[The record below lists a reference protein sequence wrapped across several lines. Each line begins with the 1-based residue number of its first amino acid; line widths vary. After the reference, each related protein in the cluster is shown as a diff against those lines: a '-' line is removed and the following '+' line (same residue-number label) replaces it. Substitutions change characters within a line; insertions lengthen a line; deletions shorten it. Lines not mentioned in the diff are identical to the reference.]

1 MVACATVL
9 TSCTDVLSEEGFG
22 NCDDR
27 TTVRLTISF
36 GGDNGPMSRDVD
48 SNNGTIPEL
57 DNTTSGQAE
66 INAGDI
72 YALVVDASGNF
83 LYRIKDLEIKDGP
96 ANDGYYT
103 RTLEGTMIQ
112 TNNNVR
118 IVLLANLI
126 QNKITVNTTTLDS
139 KSNVETFIDGY
150 EGQSVDVNT
159 IYNQLIYNYD
169 GTITTD
175 SETNTQ
181 VGTGPWSLS
190 NRRIPMWGQS
200 QETTVPPAKDVTLT
214 CYLYR
219 AVAKVQIWV
228 NEKKGIFGADGVE
241 DDTPEND
248 DTQDDFM
255 ITKITVNNANNK
267 GYCVSSANFDTNS
280 EHYDGLNVNPYAA
293 PSVPAECTPQTVVYK
308 VSDSDSNSDEY
319 NDAREA
325 YSDFI
330 YLPEQFNTGEGNTP
344 VTLSVEYVYNGK
356 SYIGENALTIHFKE
370 NGTGDAFDVIRNH
383 SYIFNIV
390 KAENDITFTVNV
402 APWEEDNMRGVP
414 DQYTLTT
421 DRSVITYP
429 AFNDVSEQPL
439 TIWTDYSDGWY
450 IEWPKDKDNNTIVAD
465 WLTISDMSGVDNVKK
480 TITLKPESFNKGVTR
495 TASFYVVAGNIKKE
509 ITVIMPQPPTAN
521 CYIAEEGENELIIS
535 IKGNGNDGILPEG
548 ADIVPGDGDASLNPD
563 KIGIIWETKAGL
575 ITLQDGDNDVT
586 NNVTIAK
593 TDNTDGDLKL
603 VDYIP
608 TSNSIKYVVD
618 ITNAAIGGKSGGNA
632 LIGAFKNTGS
642 EESPVWEVIWSW
654 HIWVA
659 PGLMSDITT
668 QTVNEDYVEKWTLND
683 YDVLDRNLGALSNRP
698 VETQTD
704 NTKSVAS
711 MGLLYQ
717 WGRKDP
723 FIGAAYS
730 NDKFSGNGLLPVV
743 HYYENWN
750 VGYITDNAT
759 AINTTIAHPTRL
771 IYGGTNNSPTGLSS
785 MAENGGFL
793 WGTNN
798 GLSTTV
804 KDLGSKTIYDPCPV
818 GYRVPPVDAFVFK
831 SPRLEPNN
839 AGNWT
844 DVSNT
849 TLTNVYIQWGTS
861 RNGGTTTVQQY
872 EKSVNPLND
881 RPNNTFGYYR
891 VRTVKN
897 TTTNKSSDV
906 ENWNENLKYVPHNVD
921 SRSWQSTGSGNSP
934 QYIYNYSGDWVGD
947 NTGTNWNPTYV
958 GDADYYGFY
967 LNYKEIDEPI
977 TQYGSMYLLK
987 DDDPEKITWLP
998 LTGAYDPTKGVSFKS
1013 GNSTITIE
1021 QGSSIT
1027 VNSFLW
1033 TNSSVLNGSQRI
1045 PAAMFLHGT
1054 ETGGGGSGRHIHGM
1068 TQDNI
1073 KAEPHYAGAVR
1084 CVRDRAKT
1092 KWDINSLSSTARIG
1106 NTVGS
1111 TTTINIVSVNAD
1123 WELIDPGQ
1131 PWLQVT
1137 PDKGSAD
1144 KGAGTEI
1151 TLKMLETG
1159 HSGETTTLVFKIA
1172 NESEVRKC
1180 VVTVE

>member
-1 MVACATVL
+1 MVACGTVL

-48 SNNGTIPEL
+48 SKDDGL
-57 DNTTSGQAE
+57 DYTTSGQAE
-66 INAGDI
+66 IDEGDI
-72 YALVVDASGNF
+72 YALVVDAEGNF
-83 LYRIKDLEIKDGP
+83 LYRIKDLKIKDGP

-200 QETTVPPAKDVTLT
+200 QETTVPPANDVTLT

-228 NEKKGIFGADGVE
+228 NEKKGIFGADGIK
-241 DDTPEND
+241 DTAEND
-248 DTQDDFM
+248 NTQDDFK

-267 GYCVSSANFDTNS
+267 GYCVSNADFDTNS
-280 EHYDGLNVNPYAA
+280 EHYAGLNVKPYAA
-293 PSVPAECTPQTVVYK
+293 PSVPAGCTPQTVVYE

-330 YLPEQFNTGEGNTP
+330 YLPEQFNTGKENTP

-356 SYIGENALTIHFKE
+356 SYTEEDALTINFKE

-390 KAENDITFTVNV
+390 KAENDIAFEVKV

-421 DRSVITYP
+421 DKSVIIYP

-450 IEWPKDKDNNTIVAD
+450 IEGLDATES
-465 WLTISDMSGVDNVKK
+465 WLRISDSDMYGVDNVKK

-535 IKGNGNDGILPEG
+535 IKGNGNDGATLSENGTTILF
-548 ADIVPGDGDASLNPD
+548 DNGDASLKPD
-563 KIGIIWETKAGL
+563 KIGIIWETEAGL
-575 ITLQDGDNDVT
+575 VKLKDPSGKVY
-586 NNVTIAK
+586 A
-593 TDNTDGDLKL
+593 NTKGQLTL
-603 VDYIP
+603 VDYN
-608 TSNSIKYVVD
+608 TNTNSIKYDVD
-618 ITNAAIGGKSGGNA
+618 ITNTNAAIGGASGGNA

-642 EESPVWEVIWSW
+642 KESPVWEVIWSW

-683 YDVLDRNLGALSNRP
+683 YDVLDRNLGALANRP
-698 VETQTD
+698 IESQTG

-730 NDKFSGNGLLPVV
+730 NDIFPEEDNGVLPVV
-743 HYYENWN
+743 HYYEDWN
-750 VGYITDNAT
+750 AVPITDNST
-759 AINTTIAHPTRL
+759 AINTTIAHPTRM
-771 IYGGTNNSPTGLSS
+771 IYGGTDNNPTGLSS

-844 DVSNT
+844 AVSNT

-861 RNGGTTTVQQY
+861 RNGGTTTVQQ
-872 EKSVNPLND
+872 
-881 RPNNTFGYYR
+881 
-891 VRTVKN
+891 
-897 TTTNKSSDV
+897 
-906 ENWNENLKYVPHNVD
+906 
-921 SRSWQSTGSGNSP
+921 
-934 QYIYNYSGDWVGD
+934 
-947 NTGTNWNPTYV
+947 
-958 GDADYYGFY
+958 
-967 LNYKEIDEPI
+967 
-977 TQYGSMYLLK
+977 
-987 DDDPEKITWLP
+987 
-998 LTGAYDPTKGVSFKS
+998 
-1013 GNSTITIE
+1013 
-1021 QGSSIT
+1021 
-1027 VNSFLW
+1027 
-1033 TNSSVLNGSQRI
+1033 
-1045 PAAMFLHGT
+1045 
-1054 ETGGGGSGRHIHGM
+1054 
-1068 TQDNI
+1068 
-1073 KAEPHYAGAVR
+1073 
-1084 CVRDRAKT
+1084 
-1092 KWDINSLSSTARIG
+1092 
-1106 NTVGS
+1106 
-1111 TTTINIVSVNAD
+1111 
-1123 WELIDPGQ
+1123 
-1131 PWLQVT
+1131 
-1137 PDKGSAD
+1137 
-1144 KGAGTEI
+1144 
-1151 TLKMLETG
+1151 
-1159 HSGETTTLVFKIA
+1159 
-1172 NESEVRKC
+1172 
-1180 VVTVE
+1180 

>member
-228 NEKKGIFGADGVE
+228 NEKKGIFGADGIK
-241 DDTPEND
+241 DTAEND
-248 DTQDDFM
+248 NTQDDFK

-267 GYCVSSANFDTNS
+267 GYCVSNADFDTNS
-280 EHYDGLNVNPYAA
+280 EHYAGLNVKPYAA
-293 PSVPAECTPQTVVYK
+293 PSVPAGCTPQTVVYE

-330 YLPEQFNTGEGNTP
+330 YLPEQFNTGDGNTP

-356 SYIGENALTIHFKE
+356 SYIGENALTINFKE

-421 DRSVITYP
+421 DKSVITYE
-429 AFNDVSEQPL
+429 AYNDKNGQ
-439 TIWTDYSDGWY
+439 TIDIWTDYSDGWY
-450 IEWPKDKDNNTIVAD
+450 LEGLDDAESAWLNISANSGEDN
-465 WLTISDMSGVDNVKK
+465 LTK
-480 TITLKPESFNKGVTR
+480 TITLTPKTDNNGVTR

-509 ITVIMPQPPTAN
+509 ITVRQPQPPTAN
-521 CYIAEEGENELIIS
+521 CYVRGQGEYELIVT
-535 IKGNGNDGILPEG
+535 IKGNGNDGIMPEG
-548 ADIVPGDGDASLNPD
+548 ADIVPGNGDASITPD

-575 ITLQDGDNDVT
+575 VKLLDPSGNHVT
-586 NNVTIAK
+586 NTEGQL
-593 TDNTDGDLKL
+593 TL
-603 VDYIP
+603 VDYNK
-608 TSNSIKYVVD
+608 TTNSIKYYVD
-618 ITNAAIGGKSGGNA
+618 ITGATIGGKEGGNA
-632 LIGAFKNTGS
+632 LIGAFKNTAAEGAT
-642 EESPVWEVIWSW
+642 PVYEVIWSW
-654 HIWVA
+654 HIWVS
-659 PGLMSDITT
+659 PDLIDSTT
-668 QTVNEDYVEKWTLND
+668 QIVKESAVEKWTLND
-683 YDVLDRNLGALSNRP
+683 YDVLDRNLGALANRP
-698 VETQTD
+698 IESQTG

-730 NDKFSGNGLLPVV
+730 NDQFPSTNPTGVLPVV
-743 HYYENWN
+743 HYYESWDAKNISSN
-750 VGYITDNAT
+750 LIDYTIT
-759 AINTTIAHPTRL
+759 HPTHL
-771 IYGGTNNSPTGLSS
+771 IYGGNSSNPTGLSS
-785 MAENGGFL
+785 VTAIDEEGKAKNIGGYL

-831 SPRLEPNN
+831 SPRLEPNS
-839 AGNWT
+839 AGSWT
-844 DVSNT
+844 AVSNT
-849 TLTNVYIQWGTS
+849 TLTNVYIQWRT
-861 RNGGTTTVQQY
+861 GGYNSTTTVQQY

-881 RPNNTFGYYR
+881 RPNSNFTQYR
-891 VRTVKN
+891 IYTVKN
-897 TTTNKSSDV
+897 TTTSKSSDIN
-906 ENWNENLKYVPHNVD
+906 NWNENLKYVPHNVT
-921 SRSWQSTGSGNSP
+921 SRSWQDQS
-934 QYIYNYSGDWVGD
+934 QYIYNYSG
-947 NTGTNWNPTYV
+947 NYV
-958 GDADYYGFY
+958 SNANYYGFY
-967 LNYKEIDEPI
+967 LNYTEIDEPI

-987 DDDPEKITWLP
+987 DDDPDKITWLP

-1033 TNSSVLNGSQRI
+1033 TNSSVLNGTQRI

-1151 TLKMLETG
+1151 TLKMLEAG
-1159 HSGETTTLVFKIA
+1159 HSGKTTTLVFKIA

>member
-1 MVACATVL
+1 MRSWFTYIFLSMVACATVL

-228 NEKKGIFGADGVE
+228 NEKKGIWGADGVKYVADE
-241 DDTPEND
+241 DDTTD
-248 DTQDDFM
+248 DDFK

-267 GYCVSSANFDTNS
+267 GYCVSSASFDENS
-280 EHYDGLNVNPYAA
+280 LNYAGLEAKSYSA
-293 PSVPAECTPQTVVYK
+293 PSVPNECTLQDDIIYTVE
-308 VSDSDSNSDEY
+308 DGDSNSDDY
-319 NDAREA
+319 NDARQA

-330 YLPEQFNTGEGNTP
+330 YLPEQVNIGDDKTP
-344 VTLSVEYVYNGK
+344 VTLSVDYVYNKKPGT
-356 SYIGENALTIHFKE
+356 LTIDFKE
-370 NGTGDAFDVIRNH
+370 NGIGDPFNVIRNH

-390 KAENDITFTVNV
+390 KAENDIAFEVKV

-421 DRSVITYP
+421 DKSVIIYS
-429 AFNDVSEQPL
+429 AFNDVNKQEL
-439 TIWTDYSDGWY
+439 TIWTDYSNGWY
-450 IEWPKDKDNNTIVAD
+450 IEWPKDENNKTIEAD

-521 CYIAEEGENELIIS
+521 CYIAEKGENELIIS
-535 IKGNGNDGILPEG
+535 IKGNGNDGATLSENGTTILF
-548 ADIVPGDGDASLNPD
+548 DNGDASLKPD

-575 ITLQDGDNDVT
+575 ITLIDGD
-586 NNVTIAK
+586 
-593 TDNTDGDLKL
+593 DNTDNNRTLSYNKNSTPL
-603 VDYIP
+603 VDYNQ
-608 TSNSIKYVVD
+608 TTNSIKYVVN
-618 ITNAAIGGKSGGNA
+618 TEGATIGGAQGGNA
-632 LIGAFKNTGS
+632 LIGAFDAGDN
-642 EESPVWEVIWSW
+642 VIWSW

-668 QTVNEDYVEKWTLND
+668 QTVNENYVEEWTLND
-683 YDVLDRNLGALSNRP
+683 YDVLDRNLGALANQP
-698 VETQTD
+698 I
-704 NTKSVAS
+704 NNNSVAS

-730 NDKFSGNGLLPVV
+730 NDQFPSTNPTGVLPVV
-743 HYYENWN
+743 HYYESWDAKNISSN
-750 VGYITDNAT
+750 LIDYTIT
-759 AINTTIAHPTRL
+759 HPTHL
-771 IYGGTNNSPTGLSS
+771 IYGGNSSNPTGLSS
-785 MAENGGFL
+785 VTEIDEKGNPITIGGYL

-831 SPRLEPNN
+831 KEEP
-839 AGNWT
+839 
-844 DVSNT
+844 
-849 TLTNVYIQWGTS
+849 TS
-861 RNGGTTTVQQY
+861 YQRGETFQTINITRNGRVY
-872 EKSVNPLND
+872 YDFAV
-881 RPNNTFGYYR
+881 YYR
-891 VRTVKN
+891 SKRNTNSSWTEWELSKHGIVVNDKGRTDQRIFEIAIAIASEDLKIAF
-897 TTTNKSSDV
+897 TSEET
-906 ENWNENLKYVPHNVD
+906 NWNENLIYIPHRASAKYESGNIWYWYGKYVE
-921 SRSWQSTGSGNSP
+921 
-934 QYIYNYSGDWVGD
+934 
-947 NTGTNWNPTYV
+947 
-958 GDADYYGFY
+958 DAYYYGFWM
-967 LNYKEIDEPI
+967 NYKENSAPALENDAYY
-977 TQYGSMYLLK
+977 TDNNVHYNLANYNNL
-987 DDDPEKITWLP
+987 TWLP
-998 LTGAYDPTKGVSFKS
+998 LTGAYDPTQGFTFKKD
-1013 GNSTITIE
+1013 GKTISIE

-1033 TNSSVLNGSQRI
+1033 TNSSVNNGGNWI
-1045 PAAMFLHGT
+1045 PGAMFLHGT
-1054 ETGGGGSGRHIHGM
+1054 EVNDYDNGRHIHAL
-1068 TQDNI
+1068 TASDI

-1092 KWDINSLSSTARIG
+1092 KWDINYVTPSVSISSRED
-1106 NTVGS
+1106 VY
-1111 TTTINIVSVNAD
+1111 INIVSVNAD
-1123 WELIDPGQ
+1123 WELIDPGE

-1137 PDKGSAD
+1137 PDKGAAT
-1144 KGAGTEI
+1144 KGQKI
-1151 TLKMLETG
+1151 QINLKLLDENVPPGST
-1159 HSGETTTLVFKIA
+1159 STLVFKIA